1 MRWDGNDVNFFAY
14 KLAGLEAGKTYKF
27 EWVYCW
33 YNNGDYFIPRV
44 GINKNPVSVITN
56 ADTDF
61 GTDENDDVYYQYFYG
76 IAITWPMKMAFH
88 TRKK

>member
-1 MRWDGNDVNFFAY
+1 M
-14 KLAGLEAGKTYKF
+14 GLLL
-27 EWVYCW
+27 VQQRRLLHS
-33 YNNGDYFIPRV
+33 PRRF
-44 GINKNPVSVITN
+44 NKNPVSVITN

-76 IAITWPMKMAFH
+76 IADNLADEMAFH